1 MVIAKKTLAQMENSS
16 WIRRM
21 FEEGIALRQQH
32 GADKVFDLSLGN
44 PLLEPP
50 QAFQDELKRI
60 ASDNTPG
67 THRYMPNGGFPET
80 RSAVAEALAN
90 ETGLPFSGEDVIMTC
105 GAGAGLNV
113 VFKALL
119 DPGDEVIVIAPYFAE
134 YFFYIDNQGGV
145 PKVADSDSLFQP
157 DLASLEATVTERTR
171 AVLVNSPNNP
181 SGAIYTNETLAGIG
195 EILRRAE
202 TRYGRD
208 IFLVSDEPYRKLM
221 FTDNPYPFVYRHHP
235 RTVVATSHSKDLG
248 LAGERIG
255 YIAVNPDYRSRKE
268 FIDGVTFANRTLG
281 FVNAPALMQ
290 RIVAK
295 LQHETV
301 DVAAY
306 RRKRDRLYSAL
317 TDMGYECVKP
327 QGAFYMFPKSPMDD
341 DQEFVRLLQSKL
353 VLTVPGVGFGMPGHF
368 RISFCVED
376 RVIEGALSGFRS
388 ALAEATA

>member
-376 RVIEGALSGFRS
+376 RVIEGALPGFRS